1 MTLNISTHKT
11 ILVKILKDIYSNPI
25 LGNVLGFKG
34 GTAAN
39 LFYGLNRFS
48 VDLDFD
54 LLDVSKEDY
63 VFEEIKKILENYGT
77 IKEQQKK
84 RFNLIFVLSY
94 NEKEFSA
101 QNVKIEINRRNF
113 NSQYE
118 LKNYLGITMKVM
130 VKEDMFAHKLVAASE
145 RLGKTNRDLFD
156 VWFFLK
162 NDWSINKDIIKKR
175 TSMNFDEFLKNFI
188 QSAEKLSERG
198 ILAGMGELLDDK
210 TKNWV
215 KLHLKE
221 DLLFLLK
228 LKLETESKQ

>member
-11 ILVKILKDIYSNPI
+11 ILVKILKDIYSNSI

-54 LLDVSKEDY
+54 LLDESKENY
-63 VFEEIKKILENYGT
+63 VFEEVKKILENYGEV
-77 IKEQQKK
+77 KEARKK
-84 RFNLIFVLSY
+84 RFNLFYLLSY
-94 NEKEFSA
+94 NQKESTA
-101 QNVKIEINRRNF
+101 QNIKVEINRRNF

-130 VKEDMFAHKLVAASE
+130 VKEDMFAHKLVAAYE

-162 NDWSINKDIIKKR
+162 NDWPINKNIIEER
-175 TSMNFDEFLKNFI
+175 TKMKFSDFLNKLI
-188 QSAEKLSERG
+188 QSIEKLPQRG
-198 ILAGMGELLDDK
+198 ILAGMGELLDEK

-228 LKLETESKQ
+228 LKLETESKT

>member
-162 NDWSINKDIIKKR
+162 NDWPINKDIIKKR

-228 LKLETESKQ
+228 LKLETESKA

>member
-11 ILVKILKDIYSNPI
+11 ILVKILKDIYSNSA

-54 LLDVSKEDY
+54 LLDEPKEDY
-63 VFEEIKKILENYGT
+63 VFEEIKKILENYGEV
-77 IKEQQKK
+77 KEARKK
-84 RFNLIFVLSY
+84 RFNLFYLLSY
-94 NEKEFSA
+94 NEKEPTA
-101 QNVKIEINRRNF
+101 QNVKIEINRHNF

-130 VKEDMFAHKLVAASE
+130 VKEDMFAHKLVAAYE

-162 NDWSINKDIIKKR
+162 NDWPINQVVIEER
-175 TSMNFDEFLKNFI
+175 TKMKFFDFLNKLI
-188 QSAEKLSERG
+188 QSIEKLPERG
-198 ILAGMGELLDDK
+198 ILAGMGELLDEK

-228 LKLETESKQ
+228 LKLETESKA

>member
-162 NDWSINKDIIKKR
+162 NDW
-175 TSMNFDEFLKNFI
+175 
-188 QSAEKLSERG
+188 
-198 ILAGMGELLDDK
+198 
-210 TKNWV
+210 
-215 KLHLKE
+215 
-221 DLLFLLK
+221 
-228 LKLETESKQ
+228 

>member
-11 ILVKILKDIYSNPI
+11 ILVKILKDIYSNSA

-54 LLDVSKEDY
+54 LLDESKEDY

-130 VKEDMFAHKLVAASE
+130 TKDDMFAHKLVAASE

-162 NDWSINKDIIKKR
+162 NDWPINQAVIEER
-175 TSMNFDEFLKNFI
+175 TKMKFSDFLNKLI
-188 QSAEKLSERG
+188 QSIEKLPERG
-198 ILAGMGELLDDK
+198 ILAGMGELLDEK

>member
-198 ILAGMGELLDDK
+198 ILGGMGELLDDK

-228 LKLETESKQ
+228 LKLETESKA